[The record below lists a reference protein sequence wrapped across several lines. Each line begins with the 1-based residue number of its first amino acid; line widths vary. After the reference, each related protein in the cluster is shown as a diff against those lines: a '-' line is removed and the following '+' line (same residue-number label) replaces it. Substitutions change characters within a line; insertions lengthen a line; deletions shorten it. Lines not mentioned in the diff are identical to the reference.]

1 MNSSLHSWRDSL
13 AFFNSD
19 LFRHVQMAELFPDSK
34 TFADAIVKTDLTTVL
49 QQYEQELQIASEEGG
64 EVDLHNFV
72 DAHFTLP
79 DSDNA
84 TSTLPCDDITT
95 YIANMWNVLTRTPDT
110 QHKDS
115 LIALARPYIVP
126 GGRFREIYYW
136 DSYFTAQ
143 GLVHAGRSDMAINML
158 ENFVDILNEVGCIP
172 NGNRAYYHSRSQP
185 PILALFYN
193 LLENQLSEKQRAYII
208 DGLKKEY
215 AFWMQGA
222 NKALSDGDK
231 ALSDGDKAFSEDKA
245 LSDRNKASSETSRD
259 HVKTRAELRT
269 VTMPCGAVLNRYFDP
284 EPTPRPESYRED
296 IETANNINADKG
308 GFYQHIRAACESG
321 WDFSSRW
328 LENPQQLESIRTTEL
343 LPIDLNALLA
353 SLEQTLSRVTE
364 GKERAIYQDALT
376 SRKQAINTY
385 LYSAKKGGY
394 FDCHFPSMTQ
404 TSVVSA
410 AMTVPLFVNI
420 ASDTQAAT
428 VQHTLMNDLLKKGG
442 VVTTTN
448 TTSQQWDAPNG
459 WAPLQF
465 FAAIGMANYG
475 FNDDATE
482 IMQRFCTT
490 VEDSFANTG
499 ALLEKYNV
507 CVPTETAG
515 GGEYDVQLGFGWT
528 NGVYSYFKNALKG

>member
-1 MNSSLHSWRDSL
+1 MNSSSHNWRDSL
-13 AFFNSD
+13 TFFNSS
-19 LFRHVQMAELFPDSK
+19 LFKHVQMAELFSDSK

-49 QQYEQELQIASEEGG
+49 QQYEQELQVATEEGG

-84 TSTLPCDDITT
+84 SLKLPCGDITT
-95 YIANMWNVLTRTPDT
+95 YIAKMWDVLTRTPDT

-115 LIALARPYIVP
+115 LIALSRPYIVP

-143 GLVHAGRSDMAINML
+143 GLVNAGRSDMAINML

-222 NKALSDGDK
+222 NKPCSDGDK
-231 ALSDGDKAFSEDKA
+231 ALSGSDKTLSEN
-245 LSDRNKASSETSRD
+245 RRE

-296 IETANNINADKG
+296 IETAKNINVDKSA
-308 GFYQHIRAACESG
+308 FYQHIRAACESG

-328 LENPQQLESIRTTEL
+328 LENPQQLESIRTTEI
-343 LPIDLNALLA
+343 LPVDLNALLA
-353 SLEQTLSRVTE
+353 SLEQTLVNVTK
-364 GKERAIYQDALT
+364 GNDRAHYQKALEN
-376 SRKQAINTY
+376 RKQAINTY
-385 LYSAKKGGY
+385 LYSSKKGGY
-394 FDCHFPSMTQ
+394 FDCHFPSMAQ
-404 TSVVSA
+404 TDVISA
-410 AMTVPLFVNI
+410 AMSVPLFVNI
-420 ASDTQAAT
+420 ASKAQANT
-428 VQHTLMNDLLKKGG
+428 VKHKLMSELLKKGG
-442 VVTTTN
+442 IVTTTN

-465 FAAIGMANYG
+465 FAAIGMTNYG
-475 FNDDATE
+475 FNDEAKE
-482 IMQRFCTT
+482 IMQRFCNTI
-490 VEDSFANTG
+490 EDNFASTG

-528 NGVYSYFKNALKG
+528 NGVYSYFINALKRKL